1 MFFVFLCGVS
11 EWEHGGVSRGWGR
24 AKKGV
29 DGAFPQESLQFVS
42 CCDIR
47 RSTLSAL
54 KHLSGLDFRL
64 HLTQSPMFSTRST
77 HYPKCNR
84 ALRVKQQQAESPQ
97 PIISSLSG
105 LAKQGDSFF
114 FLFFFKP
121 SCSSNSEGV
130 GKPFLLKKGWKQKHK
145 SANIKKQCQMN
156 IVCVVV
162 GVLFHTRN
170 KFRDW
175 NTEWRNTEWRTLI
188 NGSNEWWN

>member
-11 EWEHGGVSRGWGR
+11 EWEHGVVSRGWGR

-64 HLTQSPMFSTRST
+64 HLTQSPTFSTRST

-114 FLFFFKP
+114 FFLSFFNHHALLIRKELESPFCWRKVGNRSTNLQILKNSVKWILFVLLLGFCFTRET
-121 SCSSNSEGV
+121 SSG
-130 GKPFLLKKGWKQKHK
+130 
-145 SANIKKQCQMN
+145 
-156 IVCVVV
+156 
-162 GVLFHTRN
+162 
-170 KFRDW
+170 
-175 NTEWRNTEWRTLI
+175 TEIQNGETL
-188 NGSNEWWN
+188 NGGH

>member
-1 MFFVFLCGVS
+1 M
-11 EWEHGGVSRGWGR
+11 SRGWGR

-64 HLTQSPMFSTRST
+64 HLTQSPTFSTRST

-114 FLFFFKP
+114 FFLF
-121 SCSSNSEGV
+121 
-130 GKPFLLKKGWKQKHK
+130 LT
-145 SANIKKQCQMN
+145 IM
-156 IVCVVV
+156 
-162 GVLFHTRN
+162 LF
-170 KFRDW
+170 
-175 NTEWRNTEWRTLI
+175 
-188 NGSNEWWN
+188 